1 MQTSSSKH
9 RVMSLGRR
17 YFDSLVQSQQEVSNA
32 FGQVDIQFS
41 DSLWDED
48 DGISQEKQLDRV
60 SHEYIL
66 SS

>member
-1 MQTSSSKH
+1 MTP
-9 RVMSLGRR
+9 GRR
-17 YFDSLVQSQQEVSNA
+17 DFDSLVQSQQEVSNV
-32 FGQVDIQFS
+32 FGQVDIQLS
-41 DSLWDED
+41 DSLWDVG

>member
-1 MQTSSSKH
+1 MTP
-9 RVMSLGRR
+9 GRR
-17 YFDSLVQSQQEVSNA
+17 DFDSLVQSQQEVSNA

-41 DSLWDED
+41 YSLWDVG